1 LGRDVVTGP
10 TAIIGDVHGDLLKLK
25 SLLAQLGDRR
35 LVFLGDLV
43 NRGPESRAV
52 VEVVAGLVD
61 DGRATLVRGN
71 HEVSLLAFS
80 QGYLSF
86 VEFALMGGLPTLRSY
101 LPDARGD
108 VRTAFRHALPKRHR
122 QLLESAVDE
131 IWIGPTLARHWDADA
146 EAAMQTRIRTATR
159 GCPLVV
165 GHTVV
170 KQAERVG
177 DVVFLDSGCGV
188 GGALSAFLL
197 PEETILSS
205 DTASVA

>member
-1 LGRDVVTGP
+1 MTGP
-10 TAIIGDVHGDLLKLK
+10 TAIIGDVHGDVVRLR
-25 SLLAQLGDRR
+25 SLLGQLGARR

-71 HEVSLLAFS
+71 HEASLLAFS
-80 QGYLSF
+80 RGELSF

-101 LPDARGD
+101 LPAARGD
-108 VRTAFRHALPKRHR
+108 IRAAFRHALPERHR
-122 QLLESAVDE
+122 QLLERAADE
-131 IWIGPTLARHWDADA
+131 IWIGSALAKHWDADA
-146 EAAMQTRIRTATR
+146 EAAMQTRIGTAKR

-170 KQAERVG
+170 EHAERLG

-197 PEETILSS
+197 PEETIVS
-205 DTASVA
+205 TASVP